1 MPTGIS
7 ETSIPE
13 ISEHYGNL
21 SEFDAMTCYIQELI
35 SILEAYSQ
43 QKKGSWPPPTD
54 KPCHAFDQE
63 SGCTSRSLEEITRCH
78 LFRKDLMRYY

>member
-43 QKKGSWPPPTD
+43 QKKGARPPPT
-54 KPCHAFDQE
+54 DQE
-63 SGCTSRSLEEITRCH
+63 SGCTSRSLEEITCCH